1 MHYPICKIIVVKLY
15 ATTLLENILDLRA
28 PPFNNPYNQ
37 INPQFYIFAT
47 QSTPKLLHSVE
58 KCGCGLT
65 GQQVSWAPCA
75 PSHGSRRQTAPSV

>member
-58 KCGCGLT
+58 KCGSGLT
-65 GQQVSWAPCA
+65 ALQVSWAPCA